1 MDKVNMT
8 EKFKLF
14 QEHWSPK
21 IVGEVNDCY
30 LKLVKFK
37 GEFVWHHHDVE
48 DEMFMVIKGR
58 FVMKL
63 KEKDI
68 QLEEGEFIVIPRGE
82 STGSLC
88 HKKAQSHKLIS
99 LLLYPLRC
107 RRELRTT
114 TDRSF
119 QFLSTTTALRALPH
133 RTVLA
138 SNRLRLRDRRDKSDP
153 ETTRRSCR

>member
-1 MDKVNMT
+1 MEKVNLA
-8 EKFKLF
+8 EKFRLF

-63 KEKDI
+63 RDGDV
-68 QLEEGEFIVIPRGE
+68 QLEEGEFIIIPHGVE
-82 STGSLC
+82 HMPVADEEVEVLLIEPKTTLNTGNVKS
-88 HKKAQSHKLIS
+88 
-99 LLLYPLRC
+99 
-107 RRELRTT
+107 E
-114 TDRSF
+114 
-119 QFLSTTTALRALPH
+119 
-133 RTVLA
+133 RTVEVLQQI
-138 SNRLRLRDRRDKSDP
+138 
-153 ETTRRSCR
+153 